1 MPLRH
6 VDVCLRMRL
15 QGFIGR
21 RTWSYLVSLCT
32 SMRIDHPPAQARIVR
47 MMMDYELNAAEQH
60 RGLPGPLGRWSRR
73 YKRRMENK
81 MLAIGDGA
89 WRGRAQNPES

>member
-1 MPLRH
+1 
-6 VDVCLRMRL
+6 
-15 QGFIGR
+15 
-21 RTWSYLVSLCT
+21 
-32 SMRIDHPPAQARIVR
+32 